1 MENKEDYKIYSTV
14 EKQEVEWL
22 WYPYIL
28 YGKLTLL
35 QGDPGDGKSTFM
47 INIASA
53 LTRGG
58 LLPDGKKLEQ
68 IGNVIYQGAEDNVG
82 DTIKPRLE
90 EAGADCDRVAFID
103 DADMGLTFIDD
114 RLEKTIRSFQ
124 AKLLVLDP
132 LQAFMPSN
140 ADMQN
145 AKPCPFHYA

>member
-1 MENKEDYKIYSTV
+1 MEKSWNK
-14 EKQEVEWL
+14 
-22 WYPYIL
+22 
-28 YGKLTLL
+28 
-35 QGDPGDGKSTFM
+35 
-47 INIASA
+47 
-53 LTRGG
+53 
-58 LLPDGKKLEQ
+58 

-145 AKPCPFHYA
+145 ASHVRSIMRKLGKVAEKT

>member
-1 MENKEDYKIYSTV
+1 
-14 EKQEVEWL
+14 
-22 WYPYIL
+22 
-28 YGKLTLL
+28 
-35 QGDPGDGKSTFM
+35 M

-103 DADMGLTFIDD
+103 YADMGLSFIDV
-114 RLEKTIRSFQ
+114 RLEITIRSFQ

-132 LQAFMPSN
+132 VQAFMPSN

-145 AKPCPFHYA
+145 ASHVVFSIPLARHSLTIAVHCSQRTLCVILSIT

>member
-1 MENKEDYKIYSTV
+1 
-14 EKQEVEWL
+14 
-22 WYPYIL
+22 
-28 YGKLTLL
+28 
-35 QGDPGDGKSTFM
+35 M

-145 AKPCPFHYA
+145 ASHVVFGIPLARHSLTIAVHCSQRALCVILSIT

>member
-1 MENKEDYKIYSTV
+1 M
-14 EKQEVEWL
+14 
-22 WYPYIL
+22 
-28 YGKLTLL
+28 
-35 QGDPGDGKSTFM
+35 
-47 INIASA
+47 
-53 LTRGG
+53 
-58 LLPDGKKLEQ
+58 
-68 IGNVIYQGAEDNVG
+68 G

-145 AKPCPFHYA
+145 ASHVRSIMRKLGKVAEKHKLCGGDDRTYDKIFWRKKTVPGIRKHRYSSNLQKCSYDLKR

>member
-1 MENKEDYKIYSTV
+1 MMENKEDYKIYSTV

-22 WYPYIL
+22 WYPYIP

-90 EAGADCDRVAFID
+90 EAGADCDKSINSEEHPFQSLMIEEFLGNIK
-103 DADMGLTFIDD
+103 MEKGLDT
-114 RLEKTIRSFQ
+114 EATK
-124 AKLLVLDP
+124 
-132 LQAFMPSN
+132 
-140 ADMQN
+140 
-145 AKPCPFHYA
+145 

>member
-1 MENKEDYKIYSTV
+1 
-14 EKQEVEWL
+14 
-22 WYPYIL
+22 
-28 YGKLTLL
+28 
-35 QGDPGDGKSTFM
+35 M

-90 EAGADCDRVAFID
+90 EAGADCERVAFID

-145 AKPCPFHYA
+145 ASHVVFGIPLARHSLTIAVHCSQRALCVILSIT

>member
-1 MENKEDYKIYSTV
+1 
-14 EKQEVEWL
+14 
-22 WYPYIL
+22 
-28 YGKLTLL
+28 
-35 QGDPGDGKSTFM
+35 M

-145 AKPCPFHYA
+145 ASHVVFSIPLARHPLTIAVHCSQRTLCVILSIT